1 MSYIVHRNVSE
12 VRYANDDT
20 RNMNEIF
27 TIIGILFMAM
37 VIHEYAHAWTAN
49 KLGDPTAKLAGRM
62 TLNPIK
68 HVDLFGTVILPI
80 VLTIMRFFGSPF
92 FPIALAKPV
101 PVNFMRL
108 HNPKRDMML
117 VGLAGPAI
125 NVVLA
130 ILLSFCLRLD
140 FSSSIIE
147 IIGLTI
153 FINLI
158 LAIFN
163 MIPIPPLDGSRVVM
177 GLLPKNVALQYGRL
191 ERYGILIIFALL
203 PLGLFDK
210 VVLPIVI
217 RCGQFLGVQFG

>member
-1 MSYIVHRNVSE
+1 
-12 VRYANDDT
+12 
-20 RNMNEIF
+20 MNEIL
-27 TIIGILFMAM
+27 TIIVVLFMAM

-68 HVDLFGTVILPI
+68 HIDLFGTIILPI
-80 VLTIMRFFGSPF
+80 VLTVMRFFGSPF

-101 PVNFMRL
+101 PVNFLRL
-108 HNPKRDMML
+108 RHPKRDMML

-130 ILLSFCLRLD
+130 ILLSLVLKLD
-140 FSSSIIE
+140 LTSGVTE
-147 IIGLTI
+147 LIGLAI

-163 MIPIPPLDGSRVVM
+163 MIPIPPLDGSRLMM
-177 GLLPKNVALQYGRL
+177 GLLPQKIGVQYGRL
-191 ERYGILIIFALL
+191 ERFGILIVFALL
-203 PLGLFDK
+203 PLGLFEK
-210 VVLPIVI
+210 VVLPVVI
-217 RCGQFLGVQFG
+217 ICGQFLGVQFR